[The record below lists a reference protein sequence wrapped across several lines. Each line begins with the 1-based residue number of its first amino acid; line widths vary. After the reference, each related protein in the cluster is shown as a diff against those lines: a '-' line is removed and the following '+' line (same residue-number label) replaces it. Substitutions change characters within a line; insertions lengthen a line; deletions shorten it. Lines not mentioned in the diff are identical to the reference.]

1 MSLLNL
7 PGLGQMVEVI
17 SKERNL
23 PKHAVQNALR
33 EALLKGYERFR
44 KTYRSDGIN
53 FEEEHFNNFDVEL
66 DLEGEGFRVLATK
79 TIVDEVGDAD
89 HEIGL
94 FEVREVA
101 PEAQAGGTVVVDV
114 TPEQGDF
121 GRMAAIQTKQV
132 LAQKLRDQQR
142 KIIQEEF
149 QDIEGTV
156 LQGRVLRFETTS
168 VIVSVSSGFG
178 QPEAEAELPK
188 REQLAGER
196 PYRPNMTLKVYLKKV
211 FEGSRRGPQLL
222 VSRADAGLV
231 VAVARE
237 ANPPSPAVGPRTKIA
252 VDTLERDV
260 DPVGAC
266 IGARGARIQAVVA
279 ELRGEKIDVIRWSPD
294 PSTYIANSLSP
305 ARIHEVRLINANER
319 IAHVIVPEDQLSLAI
334 GKEGQNV
341 RLAARL
347 TGWKIDIKNLSK
359 YDYEDEDRKAQE
371 SIARSAPILEQ
382 SNLDDEE
389 NEYDNSED

>member
-44 KTYRSDGIN
+44 KTYRSEGIN
-53 FEEEHFNNFDVEL
+53 FEEEYFNNFDVEL
-66 DLEGEGFRVLATK
+66 DLESEGFRVLATK
-79 TIVDEVGDAD
+79 LIVDQVSDAD

-94 FEVREVA
+94 LEVREVA

-149 QDIEGTV
+149 QDVEGTV
-156 LQGRVLRFETTS
+156 LQGRVLRFENTS
-168 VIVSVSSGFG
+168 VIIAVSSGFG
-178 QPEAEAELPK
+178 QPEVEAELPK

-211 FEGSRRGPQLL
+211 FEGSRRGY
-222 VSRADAGLV
+222 S
-231 VAVARE
+231 
-237 ANPPSPAVGPRTKIA
+237 
-252 VDTLERDV
+252 
-260 DPVGAC
+260 
-266 IGARGARIQAVVA
+266 
-279 ELRGEKIDVIRWSPD
+279 
-294 PSTYIANSLSP
+294 Y
-305 ARIHEVRLINANER
+305 
-319 IAHVIVPEDQLSLAI
+319 
-334 GKEGQNV
+334 
-341 RLAARL
+341 
-347 TGWKIDIKNLSK
+347 
-359 YDYEDEDRKAQE
+359 
-371 SIARSAPILEQ
+371 
-382 SNLDDEE
+382 
-389 NEYDNSED
+389 